1 MHIYIKEM
9 KKNEELIKNIN
20 IPNCLKKIIIKV
32 KKMFNIVTIKKI
44 NNLHYLYII
53 PKIKN
58 IKLIEKIIE
67 KNKKAK
73 IILSKELKHYEKDLQ
88 LKPNNSTIYY
98 FTYNILKYTM
108 EKANK
113 EVELQNIYFLA
124 NEYNMRNLQIIKYL
138 LDKVKTVTIVTSN
151 PKKFKQLEEKMY
163 EEDGSLIAVTN
174 SKNKGLKRAN
184 YIINLDFDNQTIS
197 KYKINRNSIIIN
209 CTSDKIN
216 SLTYFDG
223 VIINNIEIHKRE
235 KIKAFGEEFNEIDL
249 YESFEI
255 KSDKYSENIKKI
267 EEDKVEIINLIGNN
281 GIINTK
287 EIVNVQKKLDK

>member
-1 MHIYIKEM
+1 MYIYVKEM
-9 KKNEELIKNIN
+9 KKDEELIKNIN

-73 IILSKELKHYEKDLQ
+73 IILSKKLKHYEKDLQ

-174 SKNKGLKRAN
+174 SKSKGLKRAN
-184 YIINLDFDNQTIS
+184 YIINLDFDNQIIS

-216 SLTYFDG
+216 SLTYFEG

-281 GIINTK
+281 GIINIK
-287 EIVNVQKKLDK
+287 EIVNVQKKT

>member
-44 NNLHYLYII
+44 KNLHYLYII

>member
-1 MHIYIKEM
+1 MYIYVKEM
-9 KKNEELIKNIN
+9 KKDEELIKNIN

-73 IILSKELKHYEKDLQ
+73 IILSKKLKHYEKDLQ

-174 SKNKGLKRAN
+174 SKSKGLKRAN

-216 SLTYFDG
+216 SLTYFEG